1 MLINDD
7 VGGMIISGGSVRK
20 NEKIK
25 YEKSSKRREKLT
37 VMSEIGGGSES

>member
-25 YEKSSKRREKLT
+25 YEKNKAASSKRREKLT
-37 VMSEIGGGSES
+37 VMSERGW